1 MSKSDSELA
10 LSIVAKRFNILPPLT
25 EQDVENKIDE
35 IEKRTI
41 RNMPAKARQQAQG
54 MTQEEI
60 MDKFYSKGNKVD

>member
-35 IEKRTI
+35 IEKRAI

>member
-10 LSIVAKRFNILPPLT
+10 LSVVAKRFKILPPLT

-35 IEKRTI
+35 IEKRAI

>member
-25 EQDVENKIDE
+25 EQDVESKIDE
-35 IEKRTI
+35 IEKRAI
-41 RNMPAKARQQAQG
+41 RNMPAKARQQTKG

>member
-10 LSIVAKRFNILPPLT
+10 LSVVAKRFNILPPLT
-25 EQDVENKIDE
+25 ERDIENKIDE
-35 IEKRTI
+35 IEKRAI

-60 MDKFYSKGNKVD
+60 IDKFYSKGNKVD

>member
-35 IEKRTI
+35 IEKRAI
-41 RNMPAKARQQAQG
+41 RNMPEKARQQTKG